1 MKWKETKDETVYQ
14 TLDERARTRTRTR
27 TPALAHAVPDY
38 FQQKACAVL
47 LDSSEVLYLQKTVHP
62 GCLRVT
68 FIDPQ

>member
-1 MKWKETKDETVYQ
+1 MKWKETKDEKVYQ
-14 TLDERARTRTRTR
+14 TLDERARTPTRTR
-27 TPALAHAVPDY
+27 TPALAHAVLDY

-47 LDSSEVLYLQKTVHP
+47 LDSSGVLYLQKTVHP

>member
-14 TLDERARTRTRTR
+14 TLDERARTRTR
-27 TPALAHAVPDY
+27 ALAHAVPDY
-38 FQQKACAVL
+38 FQQKPGAVL
-47 LDSSEVLYLQKTVHP
+47 LNSSEVLYLQKTVHP

>member
-14 TLDERARTRTRTR
+14 ILDERARIRIGTRTR
-27 TPALAHAVPDY
+27 ALARAVPDY

-47 LDSSEVLYLQKTVHP
+47 LDSSEVLYLQKAVHP
-62 GCLRVT
+62 GYVRVT